1 MSTEQSE
8 KLSPVRRMYKNVEKK
23 GDRTFSGRAAGLALT
38 RHNQIRAMP
47 KLKIFPHSRSLIQA
61 TFEPSC
67 LGPKMYS
74 KIYIKEG
81 LKK

>member
-1 MSTEQSE
+1 
-8 KLSPVRRMYKNVEKK
+8 MYKNVEKR
-23 GDRTFSGRAAGLALT
+23 DRTFSGRAAGLALT